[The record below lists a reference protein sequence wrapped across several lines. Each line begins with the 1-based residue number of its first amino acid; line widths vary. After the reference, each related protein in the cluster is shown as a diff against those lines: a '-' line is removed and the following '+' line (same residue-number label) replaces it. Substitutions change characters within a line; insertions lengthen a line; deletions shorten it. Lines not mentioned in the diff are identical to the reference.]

1 MELQGMKTALLK
13 DFRQRQKRG
22 ERGIDTSITSAQY
35 LAHLAT
41 QGPRTVQMLY
51 ANMRLENSAQGQAQL
66 DAMINKMVNHRD
78 FMGRNQH

>member
-22 ERGIDTSITSAQY
+22 ERGIDTSITSAQH
-35 LAHLAT
+35 LAHLTA

-51 ANMRLENSAQGQAQL
+51 ANMRLMNSAQGQAQT
-66 DAMINKMVNHRD
+66 DAMINKMVKHSG
-78 FMGRNQH
+78 FMGKNQD